1 MTGKE
6 IEANSSS
13 IKSTVLSLF
22 ETDNFYPSNY
32 EPSISL
38 LYAAELFSGQNSTM
52 KPTDDYFM
60 DLAVGLEVL
69 QAGVNLHYI
78 FNDEISRSILLGD
91 KYYSLGLQK
100 IFNRTSN
107 EIVFK
112 ISQALGK
119 IADGFSI
126 KGLGEEKL
134 RKISSLWECAIE
146 LAWYGTERGLEQSER
161 KNLGVTMGSLY
172 YLNMLDYKSIL
183 KNKLLSEAKDIV
195 NDLGQSTFKSFIEER
210 LASHEHIIVG

>member
-1 MTGKE
+1 MISKE
-6 IEANSSS
+6 IEANCSS

-22 ETDNFYPSNY
+22 ETDNYYPSNY
-32 EPSISL
+32 EPSIAL
-38 LYAAELFSGQNSTM
+38 LYAAELFSDQNSKI
-52 KPTDDYFM
+52 KPTDDYVM

-119 IADGFSI
+119 IADGFSL
-126 KGLGEEKL
+126 KDLGAEKL

-146 LAWYGTERGLEQSER
+146 LARYGAERGQEQSER
-161 KNLGVTMGSLY
+161 KNLGIIMGSLY
-172 YLNMLDYKSIL
+172 YLKMLDDKSEL
-183 KNKLLSEAKDIV
+183 KNKIINETKDIV
-195 NDLGQSTFKSFIEER
+195 KNLRQSTFRSFVEER
-210 LASHEHIIVG
+210 LASHEHIIV